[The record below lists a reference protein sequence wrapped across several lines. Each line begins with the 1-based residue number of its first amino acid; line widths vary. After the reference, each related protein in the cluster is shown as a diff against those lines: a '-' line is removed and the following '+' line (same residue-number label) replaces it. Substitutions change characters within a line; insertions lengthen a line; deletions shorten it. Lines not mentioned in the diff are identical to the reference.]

1 MAEIDA
7 ISSYGNKLIREKGE
21 VVTGNGFRGK
31 ITNLS
36 AAFIF
41 LVFYFLFYSFFFFL
55 FFLYNGIPILES

>member
-36 AAFIF
+36 AAFYLF
-41 LVFYFLFYSFFFFL
+41 SFLFFVLFFL
-55 FFLYNGIPILES
+55 SFLFLYNGIPILES